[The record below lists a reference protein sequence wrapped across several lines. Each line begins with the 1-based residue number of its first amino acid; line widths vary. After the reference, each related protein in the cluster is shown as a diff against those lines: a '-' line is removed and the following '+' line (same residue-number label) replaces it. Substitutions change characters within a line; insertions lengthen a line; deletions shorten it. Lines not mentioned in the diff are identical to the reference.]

1 MYDFCYGTKQEILD
15 DPESFIIF
23 VKRLLPRWIN
33 GIPDS
38 ECIALYRSLSLISN
52 GEEKTNLIETG
63 CGAST
68 IAMVVYSIINGAH
81 VYSWDTNGSK
91 GSFLRTVILDA
102 ICRPLGVN
110 IFDYWTFTAFDSTNE
125 HIGIPVLS
133 EIGVK
138 ATFGFFDSWH
148 TFDHLITEVNCFL
161 NIASP
166 SFVLA
171 IDDAYYTCK
180 SQNYS
185 YINMLRSKLSLPP
198 ILDTL
203 DDNTCPPFYEGI
215 EQHLSSRYSNVTKID
230 DSYKSEFGKDIFF
243 SYYSGDRKTMNR
255 LGMESVDKLAH
266 RFDAW
271 LIN

>member
-1 MYDFCYGTKQEILD
+1 MYDFCYGTKKDILD
-15 DPESFIIF
+15 NPEAFIVF

-38 ECIALYRSLSLISN
+38 ECLAIYHSLSLVEKQNN
-52 GEEKTNLIETG
+52 GINLIETG

-68 IAMVVYSIINGAH
+68 IAMVVYAIINDCH

-110 IFDYWTFTAFDSTNE
+110 IFDYWTFTAFDSTND

-133 EIGVK
+133 ELGIK
-138 ATFGFFDSWH
+138 ASFGFFDSWH
-148 TFDHLITEVNCFL
+148 TFDHLKSEVDCFL
-161 NIASP
+161 DVAAP

-180 SQNYS
+180 KENYS
-185 YINMLRSKLSLPP
+185 YINILRSKLSLPP
-198 ILDTL
+198 VSNLLD
-203 DDNTCPPFYEGI
+203 NNECPPFYEGI
-215 EQHLSSRYSNVTKID
+215 ESHLISHFDSVVKID
-230 DSYKSEFGKDIFF
+230 DSYKQDYKDDIFF
-243 SYYSGDRKTMNR
+243 SYYSGDRKVMNSF
-255 LGMESVDKLAH
+255 GMESREKLEH

-271 LIN
+271 LVN

>member
-1 MYDFCYGTKQEILD
+1 MYDFCYGTKEEILEN
-15 DPESFIIF
+15 PESFIIF

-38 ECIALYRSLSLISN
+38 ECLAIYRSLALIN
-52 GEEKTNLIETG
+52 KEPGKINLIETG

-68 IAMVVYSIINGAH
+68 IAMVVYAIINDAH

-91 GSFLRTVILDA
+91 GAFLRTVILDS

-133 EIGVK
+133 EIGVR
-138 ATFGFFDSWH
+138 ASFGFFDSWH
-148 TFDHLITEVNCFL
+148 TFDHLMNEVNCFL
-161 NIASP
+161 NIATP

-180 SQNYS
+180 TQNYS
-185 YINMLRSKLSLPP
+185 YINILRSKLSLPP
-198 ILDTL
+198 ILDSSEA
-203 DDNTCPPFYEGI
+203 NSCAPFYRGVED
-215 EQHLSSRYSNVTKID
+215 HLSSRYTNVAKID
-230 DSYKSEFGKDIFF
+230 DSYKTEFMNDLFF

-255 LGMESVDKLAH
+255 FGMESEEKLAH

-271 LIN
+271 LVN